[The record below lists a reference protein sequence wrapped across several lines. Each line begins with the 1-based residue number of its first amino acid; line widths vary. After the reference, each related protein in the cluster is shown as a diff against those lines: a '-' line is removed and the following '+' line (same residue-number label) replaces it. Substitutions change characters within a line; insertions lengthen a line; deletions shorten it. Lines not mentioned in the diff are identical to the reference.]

1 MKMYE
6 LEDIEFLKGDEKK
19 KAYKFSASGE
29 KWIMLEIKKGESAGD
44 HYHKGLVKV
53 KTPEVSVVLKGKI
66 RYDLTDVKT
75 GKKESVIV
83 EAPKIIKIPPFV
95 QHKVTALEDSMFI
108 EPTSD
113 DVGKDRFE
121 M

>member
-1 MKMYE
+1 MYE
-6 LEDIEFLKGDEKK
+6 LEDIEFVKGDENKK
-19 KAYKFSASGE
+19 VFRFSASGD
-29 KWIMLEIKKGESAGD
+29 KWIMLEIKKGQSAGN

-53 KTPEVSVVLKGKI
+53 KTPEVGIVIKGKLE
-66 RYDLTDVKT
+66 YELTDVKT
-75 GKKESVIV
+75 GKKETVVV

-95 QHKVTALEDSMFI
+95 QHKLTALEDSMFI

-113 DVGKDRFE
+113 DVMKDRFE